1 MIGYNILPIGF
12 SSYEKSTIETFFR
25 LAGRRAP
32 HWGLTSRSS
41 EARVVLMNVSSK
53 QDVES
58 YRSLVASWQKVII
71 VGLSDYGTGWKV
83 LPRPIKL
90 TGILVLLDE
99 FAKSYSD
106 ADALAAAPSVLEASQ
121 VTIAPAKTYP
131 TTTKATNAT
140 PTNSNPSDL
149 MATYFAD
156 EVKALTAPVS
166 RAIQSSVS
174 SLAAST
180 PAAAFVKPNMTDVF
194 ANITSAAEPVPSLQ
208 SASLAADKS
217 TTAKPALVP
226 LNEAPSFNFYKD
238 KAELNSNNNKANAV
252 EKSESSKGVG
262 RVLLVDDSDI
272 ALKHMQNRLRHFG
285 YACDLV
291 RSGEEALAKVSTHNY
306 HFVFLDVMMAGLDG
320 YQTCKAIK
328 NNKARRGPAPV
339 VVMLTSRGSTID
351 KIRGTMA
358 GCDAYLTKPLNDKRM
373 ASVLA
378 KFDESTATQRWEAVN
393 PPEKLVDSFAS
404 K

>member
-32 HWGLTSRSS
+32 HWALTTRTGD
-41 EARVVLMNVSSK
+41 ARVVLFNASSK

-58 YRSLVASWQKVII
+58 FRSLVASWQKVIL
-71 VGLSDYGTGWKV
+71 VGASDYGTGWKV

-90 TGILVLLDE
+90 TSILMLLDE

-106 ADALAAAPSVLEASQ
+106 VDAAKAASSVLKVPQA
-121 VTIAPAKTYP
+121 TLAPAKTDSAG
-131 TTTKATNAT
+131 TT
-140 PTNSNPSDL
+140 D
-149 MATYFAD
+149 FAD
-156 EVKALTAPVS
+156 VFGAHLAAGNKTVTEPTS
-166 RAIQSSVS
+166 RAIKSSVS

-180 PAAAFVKPNMTDVF
+180 PAAALAQPSMTDVF
-194 ANITSAAEPVPSLQ
+194 ANITSSVK
-208 SASLAADKS
+208 SASSLPPASLVAS
-217 TTAKPALVP
+217 NTASSKPALVP
-226 LNEAPSFNFYKD
+226 LNEAPSFNFYKA
-238 KAELNSNNNKANAV
+238 KTELNNSANALV
-252 EKSESSKGVG
+252 NSTSTVGLG

-291 RSGEEALAKVSTHNY
+291 RSGEEALAMVSAHNY

-328 NNKARRGPAPV
+328 NNKARRGPPPV

-378 KFDESTATQRWEAVN
+378 RFDESTVTQRWVAAN
-393 PPEKLVDSFAS
+393 PPEKLVDSFSS

>member
-25 LAGRRAP
+25 LAGRRSP
-32 HWGLTSRSS
+32 HWALTSRSS
-41 EARVVLMNVSSK
+41 EARVVLCNVTSKEDADSFSS
-53 QDVES
+53 S
-58 YRSLVASWQKVII
+58 VASWQKVIM
-71 VGLSDYGTGWKV
+71 VGASDYGTGWKV

-90 TGILVLLDE
+90 TSILMLLDE

-106 ADALAAAPSVLEASQ
+106 VDALAAAPSVLEVSQ
-121 VTIAPAKTYP
+121 ATFAPAKTKSSGASDGFP
-131 TTTKATNAT
+131 ADLAVADKTTTEPASREIKAT
-140 PTNSNPSDL
+140 
-149 MATYFAD
+149 
-156 EVKALTAPVS
+156 
-166 RAIQSSVS
+166 VS

-180 PAAAFVKPNMTDVF
+180 PAAAFAKPSMTDVF
-194 ANITSAAEPVPSLQ
+194 ANITSVVESNTSLKP
-208 SASLAADKS
+208 KS
-217 TTAKPALVP
+217 IAVNNVATTKPALVS
-226 LNEAPSFNFYKD
+226 LNDAPSFNFYKE
-238 KAELNSNNNKANAV
+238 KAELNNNANEAV
-252 EKSESSKGVG
+252 NSTAKVGMG

-272 ALKHMQNRLRHFG
+272 ALKHMQNRMRHFG
-285 YACDLV
+285 YTCDLV
-291 RSGEEALAKVSTHNY
+291 RSGEEALAMVSAQNY
-306 HFVFLDVMMAGLDG
+306 HFVFLDVMMVGLDG

-328 NNKARRGPAPV
+328 NNKARRGPPPV

-378 KFDESTATQRWEAVN
+378 KYDESTATQRWEAAN

-404 K
+404 N